1 MTKDKNRSYQDKLVS
16 EKIKLYLGDNCL
28 AKALNPEAYK
38 NNPGFLKLK
47 YGFKSYSVFN
57 KEAIQDRQTIYKNI
71 AKDIWN
77 TNNLKEIVGGWEEND
92 QDNAID
98 SFDGRNFVIEYNGRS
113 WKDAI
118 RFGFVS
124 AGAKRLDELRV
135 GDRLFCHKANVGYLG
150 VGIVSNTVTSI
161 NDTIIEDK
169 PFSSLDLENPDIL
182 NRKDEEIVL
191 VDWIKYVENENDAYW
206 EKGLK
211 SLPNTLYQLSDD
223 YTYKKVLEYFDKYN
237 K

>member
-1 MTKDKNRSYQDKLVS
+1 M
-16 EKIKLYLGDNCL
+16 
-28 AKALNPEAYK
+28 
-38 NNPGFLKLK
+38 
-47 YGFKSYSVFN
+47 
-57 KEAIQDRQTIYKNI
+57 
-71 AKDIWN
+71 
-77 TNNLKEIVGGWEEND
+77 
-92 QDNAID
+92 
-98 SFDGRNFVIEYNGRS
+98 
-113 WKDAI
+113 
-118 RFGFVS
+118 
-124 AGAKRLDELRV
+124 
-135 GDRLFCHKANVGYLG
+135 
-150 VGIVSNTVTSI
+150 GIVSNTVTSI